1 MCGAAI
7 AGLICLIAAWSG
19 SRPQTEQDTPGV
31 LTLSIVDETTGQPT
45 PARVEVLDRDGKGFV
60 AEDAMLI
67 GGD

>member
-7 AGLICLIAAWSG
+7 AGLICLVAAWSG
-19 SRPQTEQDTPGV
+19 SRPQTGQDSGV
-31 LTLSIVDETTGQPT
+31 LTLSIVDERTGQPT
-45 PARVEVLDRDGKGFV
+45 PARIEVLDRDGKGFV